1 MSNHNK
7 VEFATKEGITYETSL
22 TDFANRH
29 NLTNDEFLRGSGR
42 THRAT
47 GGNVEA
53 TGTMPNWAQGEQQ
66 QGANTGGKIRFEWK
80 GGSNNK
86 RIIRKDGGTVMK
98 KILGSL
104 Y

>member
-29 NLTNDEFLRGSGR
+29 NLTNDDFLRGTGRNQGASGSMQNMSQGEKSQ
-42 THRAT
+42 
-47 GGNVEA
+47 GGNI
-53 TGTMPNWAQGEQQ
+53 
-66 QGANTGGKIRFEWK
+66 GGKIRFEWK

-86 RIIRKDGGTVMK
+86 RVIRKDGGSVMK